1 MRMMLSIVIFKL
13 NNFPGTNLWAE
24 FNKDEVYQFLKNLYS
39 REKLSSQGL
48 SDRHEESEEHGLAV
62 VEQVEENVEG
72 AGESLDM
79 SNFKREH
86 NNASSL
92 VFFNG
97 ADISICFF
105 LWGISIVLLILIY
118 LKFVAGVKFSNSY
131 LFHGLKRKTSSRNP
145 LLGTV

>member
-1 MRMMLSIVIFKL
+1 M
-13 NNFPGTNLWAE
+13 
-24 FNKDEVYQFLKNLYS
+24 YS

-48 SDRHEESEEHGLAV
+48 SEHHDDSEEHGLAV
-62 VEQVEENVEG
+62 VEQVEENVEA

-86 NNASSL
+86 NNNASSL